1 MDNQNQVFSQN
12 LARQIKIRDLQGRW
26 RRVSSL
32 SLTDFEQL
40 WNDTT
45 NEIRDSRSLDESRND
60 DDLNFT
66 D

>member
-1 MDNQNQVFSQN
+1 MDNQNQVFSQD

-40 WNDTT
+40 WNDTAS
-45 NEIRDSRSLDESRND
+45 EIRDSRSLEES
-60 DDLNFT
+60 
-66 D
+66 

>member
-1 MDNQNQVFSQN
+1 MDKQDTTHSQQ
-12 LARQIKIRDLQGRW
+12 LAHHIRIRDLQGRW

-45 NEIRDSRSLDESRND
+45 NEIRDSRSLEEFRDE
-60 DDLNFT
+60 DDLT
-66 D
+66 STL